1 MTLYLLRGLRG
12 LLVFSVLTG
21 VLYPLLFTGAT
32 QVIFVGQADGS
43 LVEVDGRVVGSDL
56 IGQAWEGEEWFY
68 GRPTG
73 VDYDA
78 SASAGVNLG
87 PLSEDLS
94 TMIDERAASIVELE
108 SPYREQTEVAD
119 IPVDLL
125 TSSSS
130 GLDPHISV
138 EGAVFQAP
146 RIAEVRGV
154 ELSEV
159 EELIEEHI
167 QARTLGVWGQER
179 VNVLRLNLALERIA
193 RT

>member
-1 MTLYLLRGLRG
+1 LRGLRG

-108 SPYREQTEVAD
+108 SPYQEQTEVAD